1 MTLSPNRVTLSGTE
15 GRISADF
22 TETHATVA
30 AGKDMSPSAHA
41 GGSGAAVAWV
51 QQHRGKLGCG
61 PKLALMLPHLC
72 LVPALHLQPGSG
84 SSSLVPWSHPLPFSR
99 LPLLTPLS

>member
-1 MTLSPNRVTLSGTE
+1 MTLSPNRVTFSGTE

-22 TETHATVA
+22 TETQATVA

-41 GGSGAAVAWV
+41 GGSGAAVAQV
-51 QQHRGKLGCG
+51 QQDRGELGHG
-61 PKLALMLPHLC
+61 PKLALMLPYLC

-84 SSSLVPWSHPLPFSR
+84 SSSLVPRSHPSPR
-99 LPLLTPLS
+99 L

>member
-15 GRISADF
+15 SRISADF

-30 AGKDMSPSAHA
+30 AGKDMSPSAQA
-41 GGSGAAVAWV
+41 GGSGAAVAQV

-61 PKLALMLPHLC
+61 PKLALMLPHL
-72 LVPALHLQPGSG
+72 
-84 SSSLVPWSHPLPFSR
+84 
-99 LPLLTPLS
+99 